1 MMKKIDDFSRVQVTY
16 QVLHM
21 SRMINQDEVPAES
34 CKCLEESTGALDMRS
49 KDRGPPLLQK
59 LFEYKK
65 KRMEM
70 YFRKEKVGCQVRH
83 TIFASR

>member
-1 MMKKIDDFSRVQVTY
+1 MMKKIHDFSRVQVTY
-16 QVLHM
+16 QVLQM

-34 CKCLEESTGALDMRS
+34 WKCLEESTGALDMRS

-70 YFRKEKVGCQVRH
+70 YFRKEKVGCQARH